1 MLNQEYFDQWNKKY
15 KQAKSSL
22 ANREEQI
29 KDTILELEHEM
40 ELLGITGV
48 EGKFGTLSLDHTS

>member
-48 EGKFGTLSLDHTS
+48 EEPW